1 MLVTSYV
8 LHLRESFALHT
19 PPFSASLRSTLVR
32 RFRASSSQ
40 PLLTVHPSPF
50 FRGWREER
58 KRGEKGGRS
67 ERRGCASSIA
77 NQLNLNQYLLPPPSS
92 TVLFLF
98 LFLIVFSPRLPLHL
112 PFLERTFGP
121 SLTHPGKTTT
131 PLPSALLSLHASLLP
146 LSPHPPSN
154 SSSSSLSRQSRLV
167 PILIGC
173 SPFPPRFAS
182 GVVATFD
189 QPNSR
194 FRDPRPS
201 QISFARISRPGTAE
215 RKIGS
220 FFSRPCETNFS
231 FFFFFSFR
239 SQMDR

>member
-32 RFRASSSQ
+32 FVFSAAANRP
-40 PLLTVHPSPF
+40 PLSLLQ
-50 FRGWREER
+50 RMEGGEEAWR
-58 KRGEKGGRS
+58 KRWPKR
-67 ERRGCASSIA
+67 RRGCASSIA